1 MKLLLATAALAL
13 IFPAAVLGAESN
25 RADSTLE
32 ARIRQADGWA
42 AWNVPMIPDAGM
54 PCCFSGNDHG
64 RGRGVCDLDDHNHGF
79 STSDDPRPPTTG
91 TLTVYA
97 HVAHARIDDV
107 RAYDANCPVRS
118 KTDIHR
124 VDGVVPAESIAMLSS
139 WLDGPEGVH
148 DDEALAAIAFH
159 DDAGATRLLAE
170 RAEPTHTRKQR
181 EDALFW
187 LGQARGADGAAIV
200 ERFATTGDDP
210 KLREHAI
217 FALSQSHAG
226 DSYARIHAIAE
237 SDPSDHVRSQALFWM
252 AQMKDARAAADIT
265 SALTNESSKEVREQA
280 VFALSQLETDQADD
294 ALISLLRGNYPRDV
308 KKQALFWLGQ
318 SGSTRAMQ
326 FFDEALT
333 RSR

>member
-1 MKLLLATAALAL
+1 MRHLLATAAFAMVL
-13 IFPAAVLGAESN
+13 PATAFGVE
-25 RADSTLE
+25 STLE
-32 ARIRQADGWA
+32 ARIKQADGWT
-42 AWNVPMIPDAGM
+42 AWNVPMVADAGV

-64 RGRGVCDLDDHNHGF
+64 HGRGGCDLDDHHHGF
-79 STSDDPRPPTTG
+79 STSDDPRPPTAG

-118 KTDIHR
+118 TNDIRHIE
-124 VDGVVPAESIAMLSS
+124 GVVPADSVAMLSRWMDS
-139 WLDGPEGVH
+139 PDGAH
-148 DDEALAAIAFH
+148 DDLALAAIAFH
-159 DDAGATRLLAE
+159 ADAGATHLLAE
-170 RAEPTHTRKQR
+170 RAEPTHPLKQR

-200 ERFATTGDDP
+200 ERFATTDDDP

-217 FALSQSHAG
+217 FALSQSHA
-226 DSYARIHAIAE
+226 DDPYAHIHAIAE
-237 SDPSDHVRSQALFWM
+237 SDPAVNVRSQALFWM
-252 AQMKDARAAADIT
+252 AQMKDERAAADIT
-265 SALTNESSKEVREQA
+265 SALTSDSSTQVREQA
-280 VFALSQLETDQADD
+280 VFALSQLGADKADD
-294 ALISLLRGNYPRDV
+294 ALIALLRGHYPRDV